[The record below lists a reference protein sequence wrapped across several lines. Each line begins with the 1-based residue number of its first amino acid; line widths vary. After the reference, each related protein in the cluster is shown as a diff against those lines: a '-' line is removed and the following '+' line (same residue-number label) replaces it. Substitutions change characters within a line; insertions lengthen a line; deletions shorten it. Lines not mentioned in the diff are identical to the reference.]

1 MRLASHYESS
11 KCNKQSIHKLGTRE
25 VGTGELGTRELGTCE
40 LGSRE
45 LGTCELG
52 SRELG
57 TRECEV
63 AFKRYRICMYTAMY
77 VYMHTV

>member
-1 MRLASHYESS
+1 MRLTSHYESS
-11 KCNKQSIHKLGTRE
+11 KCNKRSIHKLGTRE
-25 VGTGELGTRELGTCE
+25 LGTGELGTRELGTCE
-40 LGSRE
+40 F
-45 LGTCELG
+45 G